1 MRQDWTDKLREKM
14 DTYSVEPSDKVWA
27 GISSKAG
34 LTGQGSATGKS
45 AIPMWIWRSTA
56 AVAAIMTGA
65 LIFVKVNDNEADSYT
80 AYNEAETPEIVNDS
94 PEIHSESSTIQI
106 VTDTI
111 SEGGEQFNATPTPA
125 KAKENHSGIGHKA
138 AHGTDVVQKIEEAE
152 PADIDKTDNS
162 DTEEVAAAG
171 IDIDTNTG
179 IDNSDSGID
188 NSDEAMSWEEYLRS
202 EPQEKRRADRR
213 GLSIGLGAAGAGSS
227 SSMDKFEPRAV
238 MGSNPLEGEAGT
250 VGWADDRILTSAG
263 TIVFNQPEVNDSYT
277 HKMPVKLGLTA
288 RYAFTNLLGIESGLT
303 YSLLQSDIKRGSEST
318 TGAWSSS
325 DQTLHYLGVPLN
337 LTFNFLNSK
346 YVDVYA
352 SAGGMME
359 FGVKGSIKTTDHIN
373 GSTTASHQN
382 SITPKGLL
390 WSVNATAGVQVNV
403 LPSLGIYVEPGMSHH
418 FKNDRQ
424 PRSSYTDKPTNFALG
439 FGLRYTF
446 RK

>member
-1 MRQDWTDKLREKM
+1 MRQDWTDKLRDKM

-34 LTGQGSATGKS
+34 LAGQGSATGKS
-45 AIPMWIWRSTA
+45 AVPMWIWRSAA
-56 AVAAIMTGA
+56 AVAAVMTGA
-65 LIFVKVNDNEADSYT
+65 LIFVKVNDNEADNYT
-80 AYNEAETPEIVNDS
+80 AYNEAEAPEIVNDS
-94 PEIHSESSTIQI
+94 PEILPESSTVQ
-106 VTDTI
+106 TLTL
-111 SEGGEQFNATPTPA
+111 SENPIEKTPKF
-125 KAKENHSGIGHKA
+125 KAGPTEKAEHHKTAYESAPVMARVQQKEETESI
-138 AHGTDVVQKIEEAE
+138 
-152 PADIDKTDNS
+152 DIDKNYNS
-162 DTEEVAAAG
+162 G
-171 IDIDTNTG
+171 IDEVSDESIDKESVT
-179 IDNSDSGID
+179 GID

-227 SSMDKFEPRAV
+227 SSMDKFKPRAV

-337 LTFNFLNSK
+337 LTFNFLNSR

-382 SITPKGLL
+382 AITPKGLL

-403 LPSLGIYVEPGMSHH
+403 LPSLGLYVEPGMSHH

>member
-1 MRQDWTDKLREKM
+1 MARVQQTE
-14 DTYSVEPSDKVWA
+14 
-27 GISSKAG
+27 
-34 LTGQGSATGKS
+34 
-45 AIPMWIWRSTA
+45 
-56 AVAAIMTGA
+56 
-65 LIFVKVNDNEADSYT
+65 
-80 AYNEAETPEIVNDS
+80 ET
-94 PEIHSESSTIQI
+94 ESI
-106 VTDTI
+106 
-111 SEGGEQFNATPTPA
+111 
-125 KAKENHSGIGHKA
+125 
-138 AHGTDVVQKIEEAE
+138 
-152 PADIDKTDNS
+152 DIDKNYNS
-162 DTEEVAAAG
+162 G
-171 IDIDTNTG
+171 IDEVSDEG
-179 IDNSDSGID
+179 IDKEPVTSID

-303 YSLLQSDIKRGSEST
+303 YSLLQSDIQRGSEST

-359 FGVKGSIKTTDHIN
+359 FGVKGSIKTTDHLHN
-373 GSTTASHQN
+373 SMTSTHQN
-382 SITPKGLL
+382 AITPKGLL

-439 FGLRYTF
+439 FGIRYTF
-446 RK
+446 RN

>member
-34 LTGQGSATGKS
+34 LAGQGSSSGKS
-45 AIPMWIWRSTA
+45 AVPMWIWRSAAAAA
-56 AVAAIMTGA
+56 AVMTGA
-65 LIFVKVNDNEADSYT
+65 LIFVKVNDNEADKYT
-80 AYNEAETPEIVNDS
+80 AYNEAEAPEIVNDS
-94 PEIHSESSTIQI
+94 PEVLPESPSVQTLILSENPIEKTSKVKVGPT
-106 VTDTI
+106 
-111 SEGGEQFNATPTPA
+111 EEAEQ
-125 KAKENHSGIGHKA
+125 HKA
-138 AHGTDVVQKIEEAE
+138 AYESAPVTARVQKTEESE
-152 PADIDKTDNS
+152 IFDIDKNDNS
-162 DTEEVAAAG
+162 G
-171 IDIDTNTG
+171 IDEISDEGIDKEPVTG

-188 NSDEAMSWEEYLRS
+188 NSDGAMDWEEYLRS

-263 TIVFNQPEVNDSYT
+263 TIVYNQPEVDDSYS
-277 HKMPVKLGLTA
+277 HKTPVKLGLTA
-288 RYAFTNLLGIESGLT
+288 RYAFTNLLGIETGLT

-318 TGAWSSS
+318 TGAWSNSE
-325 DQTLHYLGVPLN
+325 QTLHYLGVPLN
-337 LTFNFLNSK
+337 LTFDFLNTR
-346 YVDVYA
+346 YVNIYA
-352 SAGGMME
+352 AAGGMME
-359 FGVKGSIKTTDHIN
+359 FGVKGSIKTTDHLN
-373 GSTTASHQN
+373 NSMTSTHQN
-382 SITPKGLL
+382 AITPKGLL

-446 RK
+446 R

>member
-34 LTGQGSATGKS
+34 LAGQGSASGKS
-45 AIPMWIWRSTA
+45 AVPMWIWRSAAAAA
-56 AVAAIMTGA
+56 AVMTGA
-65 LIFVKVNDNEADSYT
+65 LIFVKVNDNEADKYT
-80 AYNEAETPEIVNDS
+80 AYNEAEAPEIVNDS
-94 PEIHSESSTIQI
+94 PEVLPESPSVQTLILSENPIEKT
-106 VTDTI
+106 
-111 SEGGEQFNATPTPA
+111 SEVKAGPTGEAEIIDIDKSDN
-125 KAKENHSGIGHKA
+125 SGIGEISDE
-138 AHGTDVVQKIEEAE
+138 G
-152 PADIDKTDNS
+152 IDK
-162 DTEEVAAAG
+162 EPV
-171 IDIDTNTG
+171 TG
-179 IDNSDSGID
+179 IDNSDG
-188 NSDEAMSWEEYLRS
+188 AMDWEEYLRS
-202 EPQEKRRADRR
+202 EPQEKRRAGRR

-263 TIVFNQPEVNDSYT
+263 TIVYNQPEVDDSYS

-288 RYAFTNLLGIESGLT
+288 RYAFTNLLGIETGLT

-318 TGAWSSS
+318 TGAWSNSE
-325 DQTLHYLGVPLN
+325 QTLHYLGVPLN
-337 LTFNFLNSK
+337 LTFDFLNTR
-346 YVDVYA
+346 YVNIYA
-352 SAGGMME
+352 AAGGMME
-359 FGVKGSIKTTDHIN
+359 FGVKGSIKTTDHLN
-373 GSTTASHQN
+373 NSMTSTHQN
-382 SITPKGLL
+382 AITPKGLL

-439 FGLRYTF
+439 LGLRYTF

>member
-34 LTGQGSATGKS
+34 LAGQGSATGKS
-45 AIPMWIWRSTA
+45 AIPMWIWRSAA
-56 AVAAIMTGA
+56 AVAAVMTGA
-65 LIFVKVNDNEADSYT
+65 LIFVKVNDNEADNYT
-80 AYNEAETPEIVNDS
+80 AYNEAEAPEIVNDS
-94 PEIHSESSTIQI
+94 PEILPESSTVQ
-106 VTDTI
+106 TLTL
-111 SEGGEQFNATPTPA
+111 SENPIEKTPKF
-125 KAKENHSGIGHKA
+125 KAGTTEKAEHHKA
-138 AHGTDVVQKIEEAE
+138 AYESEPLMARVQQTEETVSI
-152 PADIDKTDNS
+152 DIDKNYNS
-162 DTEEVAAAG
+162 DIDEVSDEG
-171 IDIDTNTG
+171 IDKEPVT
-179 IDNSDSGID
+179 GID
-188 NSDEAMSWEEYLRS
+188 NSDEAMSWEEYLRT

-227 SSMDKFEPRAV
+227 SSMDKFKPRAV

-263 TIVFNQPEVNDSYT
+263 TIVFNQPEVNDSYS

-337 LTFNFLNSK
+337 LTFNFLNSR

-359 FGVKGSIKTTDHIN
+359 FGVKGSIKTTDHLHN
-373 GSTTASHQN
+373 SMTATHQN
-382 SITPKGLL
+382 AITPKGLL

>member
-34 LTGQGSATGKS
+34 LAGQGSATGKS
-45 AIPMWIWRSTA
+45 AVPMWIWRSAA
-56 AVAAIMTGA
+56 AVAAVMTGA
-65 LIFVKVNDNEADSYT
+65 LIFVKVNDNEADKYT
-80 AYNEAETPEIVNDS
+80 AYNEAGTPEIVNAS
-94 PEIHSESSTIQI
+94 PKTLPESSTVQ
-106 VTDTI
+106 TLTL
-111 SEGGEQFNATPTPA
+111 SENPIEETPKF
-125 KAKENHSGIGHKA
+125 KAGTTEKAEHHKA
-138 AHGTDVVQKIEEAE
+138 AYESAPVMARVQQTEETE
-152 PADIDKTDNS
+152 SIDIDKNYNS
-162 DTEEVAAAG
+162 G
-171 IDIDTNTG
+171 IDEVSDEGIDKEPVTG
-179 IDNSDSGID
+179 IDNSD
-188 NSDEAMSWEEYLRS
+188 ETMSWEEYLRS

-263 TIVFNQPEVNDSYT
+263 TIVFNQPEVNDSYS

-337 LTFNFLNSK
+337 LTFNFLNSR
-346 YVDVYA
+346 YVDIYA

-359 FGVKGSIKTTDHIN
+359 FGVKGSIKTTDHLHN
-373 GSTTASHQN
+373 SMTSTHQN
-382 SITPKGLL
+382 AITPKGLL

-424 PRSSYTDKPTNFALG
+424 PRSSYTDRPTNFALG

>member
-34 LTGQGSATGKS
+34 LAGQGSATGKS
-45 AIPMWIWRSTA
+45 AIPMWIWRSAA
-56 AVAAIMTGA
+56 AVAAVMTGA
-65 LIFVKVNDNEADSYT
+65 LIFVKVNDNEADNYT
-80 AYNEAETPEIVNDS
+80 AYNEAEAPEIVNDS
-94 PEIHSESSTIQI
+94 PEILPESSTVQ
-106 VTDTI
+106 TLTL
-111 SEGGEQFNATPTPA
+111 SENPIEKTPEF
-125 KAKENHSGIGHKA
+125 KAGTTEKAEHHKA
-138 AHGTDVVQKIEEAE
+138 AYESAPVMARVQQKEETE
-152 PADIDKTDNS
+152 SIDIDKNYNS
-162 DTEEVAAAG
+162 DIDEVSDEG
-171 IDIDTNTG
+171 IDKEPVT
-179 IDNSDSGID
+179 GID
-188 NSDEAMSWEEYLRS
+188 NSDEAMSWEEYLRT

-227 SSMDKFEPRAV
+227 SSMDKFKPRAV

-263 TIVFNQPEVNDSYT
+263 TIVFNQPEVNDSYS
-277 HKMPVKLGLTA
+277 HKIPVKLGLTA

-303 YSLLQSDIKRGSEST
+303 YSLLQSGIKRGSEST

-337 LTFNFLNSK
+337 LTFNFLNSR

-359 FGVKGSIKTTDHIN
+359 FGVKGSIKTTDHLHN
-373 GSTTASHQN
+373 SMTATHQN
-382 SITPKGLL
+382 AITPKGLL

>member
-1 MRQDWTDKLREKM
+1 MRQDWTDKLRDKM

-34 LTGQGSATGKS
+34 LAGQGSATGKS
-45 AIPMWIWRSTA
+45 AIPIWIWRSAA
-56 AVAAIMTGA
+56 AVAAVMTGA
-65 LIFVKVNDNEADSYT
+65 LIFVKVNDNEADNYT
-80 AYNEAETPEIVNDS
+80 AYNETEAPEIVNDS
-94 PEIHSESSTIQI
+94 PEILPESSAVQTL
-106 VTDTI
+106 TL
-111 SEGGEQFNATPTPA
+111 SENPIAKTPKF
-125 KAKENHSGIGHKA
+125 KAGPTEKAELHKVA
-138 AHGTDVVQKIEEAE
+138 YESAPVMARVQQTQETESI
-152 PADIDKTDNS
+152 DIDKNYNS
-162 DTEEVAAAG
+162 G
-171 IDIDTNTG
+171 IDEVSDEG
-179 IDNSDSGID
+179 IDKEPVTSID

-325 DQTLHYLGVPLN
+325 DQTLQYLGIPLN

-359 FGVKGSIKTTDHIN
+359 FGVKGSIKTTDHLHN
-373 GSTTASHQN
+373 SMTSTHQN
-382 SITPKGLL
+382 AITPKGLL

>member
-14 DTYSVEPSDKVWA
+14 DTYSVEPSDEVWA

-34 LTGQGSATGKS
+34 LAGQGSATGKS
-45 AIPMWIWRSTA
+45 AVPMWIWRSAAAAA
-56 AVAAIMTGA
+56 AVMTGA
-65 LIFVKVNDNEADSYT
+65 LIFVKVNDNEADNYT
-80 AYNEAETPEIVNDS
+80 AYNEAEAPEIVNDS
-94 PEIHSESSTIQI
+94 PEILPESPSVQTLILSENPIEKT
-106 VTDTI
+106 
-111 SEGGEQFNATPTPA
+111 SEV
-125 KAKENHSGIGHKA
+125 KAGQTEKAERHKAAYKTAPMMTRVQETEEAEVIDIDKSDNSGIGEISDE
-138 AHGTDVVQKIEEAE
+138 G
-152 PADIDKTDNS
+152 IDK
-162 DTEEVAAAG
+162 EPV
-171 IDIDTNTG
+171 TG

-188 NSDEAMSWEEYLRS
+188 NSDGAMDWEEYLRS

-227 SSMDKFEPRAV
+227 SSTDKFEPRAV

-250 VGWADDRILTSAG
+250 VGWADDRILSSAG
-263 TIVFNQPEVNDSYT
+263 TIVYNQPEVDDSYS

-288 RYAFTNLLGIESGLT
+288 RYAFTKLLGIETGLT

-318 TGAWSSS
+318 TGAWSNSE
-325 DQTLHYLGVPLN
+325 QTLHYLGVPLN
-337 LTFNFLNSK
+337 LTFDFLNTR
-346 YVDVYA
+346 YVNIYA
-352 SAGGMME
+352 AAGGMME
-359 FGVKGSIKTTDHIN
+359 FGVKGSIKTTDHLN
-373 GSTTASHQN
+373 NSMTSTHQN
-382 SITPKGLL
+382 AITPKGLL

>member
-34 LTGQGSATGKS
+34 LAGQGSATGKS
-45 AIPMWIWRSTA
+45 AIPMWIWRSAA
-56 AVAAIMTGA
+56 AVAAVMTGA
-65 LIFVKVNDNEADSYT
+65 LIFVKVNDNEADNYT
-80 AYNEAETPEIVNDS
+80 AYNEAEAPEIVNDS
-94 PEIHSESSTIQI
+94 PEILPESST
-106 VTDTI
+106 VLTLTL
-111 SEGGEQFNATPTPA
+111 SENPIEKTPKF
-125 KAKENHSGIGHKA
+125 KAGTTEKAEHHKA
-138 AHGTDVVQKIEEAE
+138 AYESEPLMARVQQTEETE
-152 PADIDKTDNS
+152 SIDIDKNYNS
-162 DTEEVAAAG
+162 DIDEVSDEG
-171 IDIDTNTG
+171 IDKEPVT
-179 IDNSDSGID
+179 GID

-337 LTFNFLNSK
+337 LTFNFLNSR

-359 FGVKGSIKTTDHIN
+359 FGVKGSIKTTDHLN
-373 GSTTASHQN
+373 NSMTSTHQN
-382 SITPKGLL
+382 AITPKGLL

>member
-34 LTGQGSATGKS
+34 LAGQGSATGKS
-45 AIPMWIWRSTA
+45 AIPIWIWRSAA
-56 AVAAIMTGA
+56 AVAAVMTGA
-65 LIFVKVNDNEADSYT
+65 LIFVKVNHNEADNYT
-80 AYNEAETPEIVNDS
+80 AYNEAEAPKIVNDS
-94 PEIHSESSTIQI
+94 PEILPESSAVQTL
-106 VTDTI
+106 TL
-111 SEGGEQFNATPTPA
+111 SENSIEKTPKFKAGPTEKAEHHNAAYESAPVMA
-125 KAKENHSGIGHKA
+125 R
-138 AHGTDVVQKIEEAE
+138 VQQTEETE
-152 PADIDKTDNS
+152 SIDIDKTDNS
-162 DTEEVAAAG
+162 GTEEVAAAG
-171 IDIDTNTG
+171 IDIDTNT
-179 IDNSDSGID
+179 GID

-202 EPQEKRRADRR
+202 EPQEKRRSDRR

-250 VGWADDRILTSAG
+250 VDWADDRILTSAG

-337 LTFNFLNSK
+337 LTFNFLNSR

-373 GSTTASHQN
+373 NSMTSTHQN
-382 SITPKGLL
+382 AITPKGLL

-424 PRSSYTDKPTNFALG
+424 PRSSYTDRPSNFALG

>member
-1 MRQDWTDKLREKM
+1 MRQDWTDKLRDKM

-34 LTGQGSATGKS
+34 LAGQGSATGKS
-45 AIPMWIWRSTA
+45 AIPMWIWRSAA
-56 AVAAIMTGA
+56 AVAAVMTGA
-65 LIFVKVNDNEADSYT
+65 LIFVKVNDNEADNYT
-80 AYNEAETPEIVNDS
+80 AYNEAEAPEIVNDS
-94 PEIHSESSTIQI
+94 PEILPESSAVQTLAL
-106 VTDTI
+106 
-111 SEGGEQFNATPTPA
+111 SENPIEKTPKF
-125 KAKENHSGIGHKA
+125 KAGPTEKAEHHKA
-138 AHGTDVVQKIEEAE
+138 AYESAPVMARVRQTEETE
-152 PADIDKTDNS
+152 SIDIDKNYNS
-162 DTEEVAAAG
+162 G
-171 IDIDTNTG
+171 IDEVSDEGIDKEPVTG
-179 IDNSDSGID
+179 IDNSD
-188 NSDEAMSWEEYLRS
+188 ETMSWEEYLRS

-382 SITPKGLL
+382 AITPEGLL

-403 LPSLGIYVEPGMSHH
+403 LPSLGLYVEPGMSHH

>member
-1 MRQDWTDKLREKM
+1 MRQDWTDKLRDKM

-34 LTGQGSATGKS
+34 LAGQGSATGKS
-45 AIPMWIWRSTA
+45 AIPMWIWRSAA
-56 AVAAIMTGA
+56 AVAAVMTGA
-65 LIFVKVNDNEADSYT
+65 LIFVKVNDNEADNYT
-80 AYNEAETPEIVNDS
+80 AYNEVEAPEIVNDS
-94 PEIHSESSTIQI
+94 PEILPESSAIQ
-106 VTDTI
+106 TLTL
-111 SEGGEQFNATPTPA
+111 SENLIGKTPKF
-125 KAKENHSGIGHKA
+125 KAGPTEKAEHHKA
-138 AHGTDVVQKIEEAE
+138 AYESAPVMARVQQREE
-152 PADIDKTDNS
+152 
-162 DTEEVAAAG
+162 TES
-171 IDIDTNTG
+171 IDIDTNT
-179 IDNSDSGID
+179 GID

-337 LTFNFLNSK
+337 LTFNFLNSR

-359 FGVKGSIKTTDHIN
+359 FGVKGSIKTTDHLHN
-373 GSTTASHQN
+373 SMTSTHQN
-382 SITPKGLL
+382 AITPKGLL

>member
-1 MRQDWTDKLREKM
+1 MRQDWTDKLRDKM
-14 DTYSVEPSDKVWA
+14 DTYSVEPSDRVWA

-34 LTGQGSATGKS
+34 LSGQGSATGKS
-45 AIPMWIWRSTA
+45 AIPMWIWRSAA
-56 AVAAIMTGA
+56 AVAAVMTGA
-65 LIFVKVNDNEADSYT
+65 LIFVKVNDNEADNYT
-80 AYNEAETPEIVNDS
+80 AYNEAEAPEIVNDS
-94 PEIHSESSTIQI
+94 PEILPESSTVQ
-106 VTDTI
+106 TLAL
-111 SEGGEQFNATPTPA
+111 SENPIEKTPKL
-125 KAKENHSGIGHKA
+125 KAVPTEKAEHHKA
-138 AHGTDVVQKIEEAE
+138 SYESAPVMARVQQTEETE
-152 PADIDKTDNS
+152 SIDIDKNYNS
-162 DTEEVAAAG
+162 G
-171 IDIDTNTG
+171 IDEVSDEG
-179 IDNSDSGID
+179 IDKEPVTSID
-188 NSDEAMSWEEYLRS
+188 NSDEAMSWEEYLRL

-303 YSLLQSDIKRGSEST
+303 YSLLQSDIQRGSEST

-325 DQTLHYLGVPLN
+325 EQTLHYLGVPLN

-359 FGVKGSIKTTDHIN
+359 FGVKGSIKTTDHIHN
-373 GSTTASHQN
+373 SMTSTHQN
-382 SITPKGLL
+382 AITPKGLL

>member
-1 MRQDWTDKLREKM
+1 MRQDWTDKLRDKM

-34 LTGQGSATGKS
+34 LAGQGSATGKS
-45 AIPMWIWRSTA
+45 AIPMWIWRSAA
-56 AVAAIMTGA
+56 AVAAVMTGA
-65 LIFVKVNDNEADSYT
+65 LIFVKVNDNEADNYT
-80 AYNEAETPEIVNDS
+80 AYNEAEAPEIVNDS
-94 PEIHSESSTIQI
+94 PEILPESSTVQ
-106 VTDTI
+106 TLTL
-111 SEGGEQFNATPTPA
+111 S
-125 KAKENHSGIGHKA
+125 ENHIEKTPKFKAGTTEKAEHHKA
-138 AHGTDVVQKIEEAE
+138 AYESEPLMARVQQTEETE
-152 PADIDKTDNS
+152 SIDIDKNYNS
-162 DTEEVAAAG
+162 DIDEVSDEG
-171 IDIDTNTG
+171 IDKEPVT
-179 IDNSDSGID
+179 GID

-303 YSLLQSDIKRGSEST
+303 YSLLQSDIQRGSEST

-359 FGVKGSIKTTDHIN
+359 FGVKGSIKTTDHIHN
-373 GSTTASHQN
+373 SMTSTHQN
-382 SITPKGLL
+382 AITPKGLL

-424 PRSSYTDKPTNFALG
+424 PRSSYTDRPTNFALG

>member
-1 MRQDWTDKLREKM
+1 MRQDWTDKLRDKM
-14 DTYSVEPSDKVWA
+14 DTYSVEPSDKVWD

-34 LTGQGSATGKS
+34 LAGQGSATGKS
-45 AIPMWIWRSTA
+45 AIPMWIWRSAA
-56 AVAAIMTGA
+56 AVAAVMTGA
-65 LIFVKVNDNEADSYT
+65 LIFVKVNDNEADNYT
-80 AYNEAETPEIVNDS
+80 AYNEAEAPEIVNDS
-94 PEIHSESSTIQI
+94 PEILPESSAVQTL
-106 VTDTI
+106 TL
-111 SEGGEQFNATPTPA
+111 S
-125 KAKENHSGIGHKA
+125 ENHIEKTPKFKAVPTEKAEHHKA
-138 AHGTDVVQKIEEAE
+138 AYESAPVMARVQQTEETE
-152 PADIDKTDNS
+152 SIDIDKNY
-162 DTEEVAAAG
+162 
-171 IDIDTNTG
+171 N
-179 IDNSDSGID
+179 SGID
-188 NSDEAMSWEEYLRS
+188 EVSDEGIDKEPVTGINNSDEAMSWEEYLRS

-303 YSLLQSDIKRGSEST
+303 YSLLQSDIQRGSEST

-359 FGVKGSIKTTDHIN
+359 FGVKGSIKTTDHLHN
-373 GSTTASHQN
+373 SMTSTHQN
-382 SITPKGLL
+382 AITPKGLL

-424 PRSSYTDKPTNFALG
+424 PRSSYTDRPTNFALG

>member
-1 MRQDWTDKLREKM
+1 MRQDWTDKLRDKM

-34 LTGQGSATGKS
+34 LAGQGSATGKS
-45 AIPMWIWRSTA
+45 AIPMWIWRSAA
-56 AVAAIMTGA
+56 AVAAVMTGA
-65 LIFVKVNDNEADSYT
+65 LIFVKVNDNEADNYT
-80 AYNEAETPEIVNDS
+80 AYNEAEAPEIVNDS
-94 PEIHSESSTIQI
+94 PEILPESSTVQ
-106 VTDTI
+106 TLTL
-111 SEGGEQFNATPTPA
+111 S
-125 KAKENHSGIGHKA
+125 ENHIEKTPKFKAGPTEKAELHKA
-138 AHGTDVVQKIEEAE
+138 AYESEPVMARVQQ
-152 PADIDKTDNS
+152 
-162 DTEEVAAAG
+162 TEETES
-171 IDIDTNTG
+171 IDIDTDTG
-179 IDNSDSGID
+179 IDNSD
-188 NSDEAMSWEEYLRS
+188 ETMSWEEYLRS

-303 YSLLQSDIKRGSEST
+303 YSLLQSDIQRGSEST

-325 DQTLHYLGVPLN
+325 DQTLHYLGIPLN

-359 FGVKGSIKTTDHIN
+359 FGVKGSIKTTDHLHN
-373 GSTTASHQN
+373 SMTSTHQN
-382 SITPKGLL
+382 AITPKGLL

-439 FGLRYTF
+439 FGIRYTF

>member
-1 MRQDWTDKLREKM
+1 MRQDWTDKLRDKM

-34 LTGQGSATGKS
+34 LAGQGSATGKS
-45 AIPMWIWRSTA
+45 AVPMWIWRSAA
-56 AVAAIMTGA
+56 AVAAVMTGA
-65 LIFVKVNDNEADSYT
+65 LIFVKVNDNEADNYT
-80 AYNEAETPEIVNDS
+80 AYNEAEAPEIVNDS
-94 PEIHSESSTIQI
+94 PEILPESSTVQ
-106 VTDTI
+106 TLTL
-111 SEGGEQFNATPTPA
+111 SENPIEKTPKF
-125 KAKENHSGIGHKA
+125 KAGPTEKAEHHKA
-138 AHGTDVVQKIEEAE
+138 AYESEPMMARLQQTEETE
-152 PADIDKTDNS
+152 SIDIDKNYNS
-162 DTEEVAAAG
+162 G
-171 IDIDTNTG
+171 IDEVSDEG
-179 IDNSDSGID
+179 IDKEPVTGID

-337 LTFNFLNSK
+337 LTFNFLNSR

-382 SITPKGLL
+382 AITPKGLL

-403 LPSLGIYVEPGMSHH
+403 LPSLGLYVEPGMSHH

>member
-1 MRQDWTDKLREKM
+1 MRQDWTDKLRDKM

-27 GISSKAG
+27 GISTKAG
-34 LTGQGSATGKS
+34 LAGQGSATGKS
-45 AIPMWIWRSTA
+45 AIPMWIWRSAA
-56 AVAAIMTGA
+56 AVAAVMTGA
-65 LIFVKVNDNEADSYT
+65 LIFVKVNDNEADNYT
-80 AYNEAETPEIVNDS
+80 AYNEAEAPEIVNDS
-94 PEIHSESSTIQI
+94 PEILPESSTVQ
-106 VTDTI
+106 TLTL
-111 SEGGEQFNATPTPA
+111 SENPIEKTPKF
-125 KAKENHSGIGHKA
+125 KAGTTEKAEHHKA
-138 AHGTDVVQKIEEAE
+138 AYESEPLMARVQQTEETE
-152 PADIDKTDNS
+152 SIDIDKNYNS
-162 DTEEVAAAG
+162 DIDEVSDEG
-171 IDIDTNTG
+171 IDKEPVT
-179 IDNSDSGID
+179 GID
-188 NSDEAMSWEEYLRS
+188 NSDEAMSWEEYLRT

-337 LTFNFLNSK
+337 LTFNFLNSR
-346 YVDVYA
+346 YVDIYA

-359 FGVKGSIKTTDHIN
+359 FGVKGSIKTTDHLN
-373 GSTTASHQN
+373 NSMTSTHQN
-382 SITPKGLL
+382 AITPKGLL

>member
-1 MRQDWTDKLREKM
+1 MRQDWTDMLREKM

-34 LTGQGSATGKS
+34 LAGQGSATGKS
-45 AIPMWIWRSTA
+45 AIPMWIWRSAA
-56 AVAAIMTGA
+56 AVAAVMTGA
-65 LIFVKVNDNEADSYT
+65 LIFVKVNDNEADNYT
-80 AYNEAETPEIVNDS
+80 AYNETEAPEIVNDS
-94 PEIHSESSTIQI
+94 PEILPESSAVQTL
-106 VTDTI
+106 TL
-111 SEGGEQFNATPTPA
+111 SENPIEKTPKFNAGPTE
-125 KAKENHSGIGHKA
+125 KAEHHKA
-138 AHGTDVVQKIEEAE
+138 AYESAPVMARVQQ
-152 PADIDKTDNS
+152 
-162 DTEEVAAAG
+162 TEETES
-171 IDIDTNTG
+171 IDIDTNT
-179 IDNSDSGID
+179 GID
-188 NSDEAMSWEEYLRS
+188 NSDEAMSWEEYLRT
-202 EPQEKRRADRR
+202 EPQEKRRAGRG
-213 GLSIGLGAAGAGSS
+213 GLSIGFGAAGAGSS

-303 YSLLQSDIKRGSEST
+303 YSLLQSDIQRGSEST

-337 LTFNFLNSK
+337 LTFNFLNSR

-359 FGVKGSIKTTDHIN
+359 FGVKGSIKTTDHLHN
-373 GSTTASHQN
+373 SMTSTHQN
-382 SITPKGLL
+382 AITPKGLL

>member
-1 MRQDWTDKLREKM
+1 MRQDWTDKLRDKM

-34 LTGQGSATGKS
+34 LAGQGSATGKS
-45 AIPMWIWRSTA
+45 AIPMWIWRSAA
-56 AVAAIMTGA
+56 AVAAVMTGA
-65 LIFVKVNDNEADSYT
+65 LIFVKVNDNEADNYT
-80 AYNEAETPEIVNDS
+80 AYNEAEAPEIVNDS
-94 PEIHSESSTIQI
+94 PEILPESSAVQI

-111 SEGGEQFNATPTPA
+111 SEEGSQVNAAPTPA
-125 KAKENHSGIGHKA
+125 KAKENHSGIGHKTA
-138 AHGTDVVQKIEEAE
+138 PETDVVQKIEEAE

-162 DTEEVAAAG
+162 GTEEVAAAG

-179 IDNSDSGID
+179 IDNSD
-188 NSDEAMSWEEYLRS
+188 ETMSWEEYLRT

-213 GLSIGLGAAGAGSS
+213 CLSIGLGAAGAGSS
-227 SSMDKFEPRAV
+227 SSMDKFEPRSV

-325 DQTLHYLGVPLN
+325 DQTLHYLGIPLN
-337 LTFNFLNSK
+337 LTFKFLNSK

-359 FGVKGSIKTTDHIN
+359 FGVKGSIKTTDHLHN
-373 GSTTASHQN
+373 SMTSTHQN
-382 SITPKGLL
+382 EITPKGLL

-446 RK
+446 RN

>member
-1 MRQDWTDKLREKM
+1 MRQDWTDKLRDKM

-34 LTGQGSATGKS
+34 LAGQGSATGKS
-45 AIPMWIWRSTA
+45 AVPMWIWRSAA
-56 AVAAIMTGA
+56 AVAAVMTGA
-65 LIFVKVNDNEADSYT
+65 LIFVKVNDNEADNYT
-80 AYNEAETPEIVNDS
+80 AYNEAEAPEIVNDS
-94 PEIHSESSTIQI
+94 LEILPESSTVQ
-106 VTDTI
+106 TLTL
-111 SEGGEQFNATPTPA
+111 SENPIEKTPKF
-125 KAKENHSGIGHKA
+125 KAGPTEKAEHHKA
-138 AHGTDVVQKIEEAE
+138 AYESAPVMARVQQTEETE
-152 PADIDKTDNS
+152 SIDIDKNYNS
-162 DTEEVAAAG
+162 G
-171 IDIDTNTG
+171 IDEVSDESIDKESVTG
-179 IDNSDSGID
+179 IDNSD
-188 NSDEAMSWEEYLRS
+188 ETMSWEEYLRS

-337 LTFNFLNSK
+337 LTFNFLNSR

-382 SITPKGLL
+382 AITPKGLL

-403 LPSLGIYVEPGMSHH
+403 LPSLGLYVEPGMSHH

>member
-34 LTGQGSATGKS
+34 LAGQGSATGKS
-45 AIPMWIWRSTA
+45 AIPMWIWRSAA
-56 AVAAIMTGA
+56 AVAAVMTGA
-65 LIFVKVNDNEADSYT
+65 LIFVKVNDNEADNHT
-80 AYNEAETPEIVNDS
+80 AYNEAEAPEIVNDS
-94 PEIHSESSTIQI
+94 PEILPESSTVQ
-106 VTDTI
+106 TLTL
-111 SEGGEQFNATPTPA
+111 SENLIEKTPKF
-125 KAKENHSGIGHKA
+125 KAGPTEKAELYKA
-138 AHGTDVVQKIEEAE
+138 AYESAPVMARVQQTEETE
-152 PADIDKTDNS
+152 SIDIDKTDNS
-162 DTEEVAAAG
+162 GTEEVAAAG
-171 IDIDTNTG
+171 IDIDTNT
-179 IDNSDSGID
+179 SID

-337 LTFNFLNSK
+337 LTFNFLNSR

-359 FGVKGSIKTTDHIN
+359 FGVKGSIKTTDHLHN
-373 GSTTASHQN
+373 SMTSTHQN
-382 SITPKGLL
+382 AITPKGLL

>member
-34 LTGQGSATGKS
+34 LAGQGSATGKS
-45 AIPMWIWRSTA
+45 AIPMWIWRSAA
-56 AVAAIMTGA
+56 AVAAVMTGA
-65 LIFVKVNDNEADSYT
+65 LIFVKVNDNEADNYT
-80 AYNEAETPEIVNDS
+80 AYNETEAPEIVNDS
-94 PEIHSESSTIQI
+94 SEILPESSTVQ
-106 VTDTI
+106 TLTL
-111 SEGGEQFNATPTPA
+111 SENPIEKTPKF
-125 KAKENHSGIGHKA
+125 KAVPTEKAELHKVA
-138 AHGTDVVQKIEEAE
+138 YESAPVMARVQQTEETE
-152 PADIDKTDNS
+152 SIDIDKNYNS
-162 DTEEVAAAG
+162 G
-171 IDIDTNTG
+171 IDEVSDEG
-179 IDNSDSGID
+179 IDKEPVTSID

-202 EPQEKRRADRR
+202 EPQEKKRAGRG
-213 GLSIGLGAAGAGSS
+213 GLSIGFGAAGAGTSS
-227 SSMDKFEPRAV
+227 STDKFEPRAV

-337 LTFNFLNSK
+337 LTFNFLNSR

-359 FGVKGSIKTTDHIN
+359 FGVKGSIKTTDHLHN
-373 GSTTASHQN
+373 SMTSTHQN
-382 SITPKGLL
+382 AITPKGLL

>member
-1 MRQDWTDKLREKM
+1 MRQDWTDKLRDKM

-34 LTGQGSATGKS
+34 LAGQGSATGKS
-45 AIPMWIWRSTA
+45 AVPMWIWRSAA
-56 AVAAIMTGA
+56 AVAAVMTGA
-65 LIFVKVNDNEADSYT
+65 LIFVKVNDNEADNYT
-80 AYNEAETPEIVNDS
+80 AYNEAEAPEIVNDS
-94 PEIHSESSTIQI
+94 PEILPESSTVQ
-106 VTDTI
+106 TLTL
-111 SEGGEQFNATPTPA
+111 SENPIEKTPKF
-125 KAKENHSGIGHKA
+125 KAWPTEKAEHHKA
-138 AHGTDVVQKIEEAE
+138 EYESAPVMARVQQTEETE
-152 PADIDKTDNS
+152 SIDIDKTDNS
-162 DTEEVAAAG
+162 GTEEVAAAG

-179 IDNSDSGID
+179 IDNSD
-188 NSDEAMSWEEYLRS
+188 EAMSWEEYLQT
-202 EPQEKRRADRR
+202 EPQEKKRAGRG
-213 GLSIGLGAAGAGSS
+213 GLSIGFGAAGAGTSS
-227 SSMDKFEPRAV
+227 STDKFEPRAV

-325 DQTLHYLGVPLN
+325 DQTLHYLGIPLN

-359 FGVKGSIKTTDHIN
+359 FGVKGSIKTTDHLHN
-373 GSTTASHQN
+373 SMTSTHQN
-382 SITPKGLL
+382 AITPKGLL

>member
-1 MRQDWTDKLREKM
+1 MRQDWTDKLRDKM

-34 LTGQGSATGKS
+34 LAGQGSATRKS
-45 AIPMWIWRSTA
+45 AVPMWIWRSAA
-56 AVAAIMTGA
+56 AVAAVMTGA
-65 LIFVKVNDNEADSYT
+65 LIFVKVNDNEADNYT
-80 AYNEAETPEIVNDS
+80 AYNEAEAPEIVNDN
-94 PEIHSESSTIQI
+94 PEILPESSTVQ
-106 VTDTI
+106 TLTL
-111 SEGGEQFNATPTPA
+111 SENPIEKTPKF
-125 KAKENHSGIGHKA
+125 KAVPTEKAEYHKA
-138 AHGTDVVQKIEEAE
+138 AYESESVMARVQQTEESE
-152 PADIDKTDNS
+152 VIDIDKTDNS
-162 DTEEVAAAG
+162 G
-171 IDIDTNTG
+171 IDEVSDEG
-179 IDNSDSGID
+179 IDKEPVTSID

-263 TIVFNQPEVNDSYT
+263 TIVFNQPEVNDSYM

-318 TGAWSSS
+318 TRSWSNSE
-325 DQTLHYLGVPLN
+325 QTLHYLGVPLN

-346 YVDVYA
+346 YVDVYT

-359 FGVKGSIKTTDHIN
+359 FGVKGSIKTTDHLHDSMT
-373 GSTTASHQN
+373 STHQN
-382 SITPKGLL
+382 AITPKGLL

-424 PRSSYTDKPTNFALG
+424 PRSSYTDRPTNFALG

>member
-34 LTGQGSATGKS
+34 LAGQGSASGKS
-45 AIPMWIWRSTA
+45 AVPMWIWRSAAAAA
-56 AVAAIMTGA
+56 AVMTGA
-65 LIFVKVNDNEADSYT
+65 LIFVKVNDNEADNYT
-80 AYNEAETPEIVNDS
+80 AYNEAEAPEIVNDS
-94 PEIHSESSTIQI
+94 PEILPESPSVQTLILSEKPIEKTSKVKAGPT
-106 VTDTI
+106 
-111 SEGGEQFNATPTPA
+111 EKAEQ
-125 KAKENHSGIGHKA
+125 HKA
-138 AHGTDVVQKIEEAE
+138 AYESAPMMTRVQETEEAE
-152 PADIDKTDNS
+152 VIDIDKSDNS
-162 DTEEVAAAG
+162 G
-171 IDIDTNTG
+171 IDEISDEGIDKEPVTG
-179 IDNSDSGID
+179 IDNSDSGTD
-188 NSDEAMSWEEYLRS
+188 NSNEAMSWEEYLRS

-250 VGWADDRILTSAG
+250 VGWADDRILTNAG
-263 TIVFNQPEVNDSYT
+263 TIVYNQPEVDDSYS

-288 RYAFTNLLGIESGLT
+288 RYAFTNLFGIETGLT

-318 TGAWSSS
+318 TGAWSNSE
-325 DQTLHYLGVPLN
+325 QTLHYLGVPLN
-337 LTFNFLNSK
+337 LTFDFLNTR
-346 YVDVYA
+346 YVNIYA

-359 FGVKGSIKTTDHIN
+359 FGVKGSIKTTDHLN
-373 GSTTASHQN
+373 NSMTSTHQN
-382 SITPKGLL
+382 AITPKGLL

>member
-34 LTGQGSATGKS
+34 LAGQGSASGKS
-45 AIPMWIWRSTA
+45 AVPMWIWRSAAAAA
-56 AVAAIMTGA
+56 AVMTGA
-65 LIFVKVNDNEADSYT
+65 LIFVKVNDNEADNYT
-80 AYNEAETPEIVNDS
+80 AYNEAEAPEIVNDS
-94 PEIHSESSTIQI
+94 PEILPESSAVQTL
-106 VTDTI
+106 TL
-111 SEGGEQFNATPTPA
+111 SENSIEKTPKF
-125 KAKENHSGIGHKA
+125 KAWPTEKAEHHKA
-138 AHGTDVVQKIEEAE
+138 AYESAPVMARVQQTEETE
-152 PADIDKTDNS
+152 SIDIDKNYNS
-162 DTEEVAAAG
+162 G
-171 IDIDTNTG
+171 IDEVSDEG
-179 IDNSDSGID
+179 IDKEPVTGID
-188 NSDEAMSWEEYLRS
+188 NSDEAMDWEEYLRS

-288 RYAFTNLLGIESGLT
+288 RYAFTNLLGIETGLT

-318 TGAWSSS
+318 TGAWSNSE
-325 DQTLHYLGVPLN
+325 QTLHYLGVPLN
-337 LTFNFLNSK
+337 LTFDFLNTR
-346 YVDVYA
+346 YVNIYA
-352 SAGGMME
+352 AAGGMME
-359 FGVKGSIKTTDHIN
+359 FGVKGSIKTTDHLN
-373 GSTTASHQN
+373 NSTTSTHQN
-382 SITPKGLL
+382 PITPKGLL

-439 FGLRYTF
+439 FGLRHTF

>member
-34 LTGQGSATGKS
+34 LAGQGSATGKS
-45 AIPMWIWRSTA
+45 AIPMWIWRSAA
-56 AVAAIMTGA
+56 AVAAVMTGA
-65 LIFVKVNDNEADSYT
+65 LIFVKVNDNEADNYT
-80 AYNEAETPEIVNDS
+80 AYNEAEAPEIVNDS
-94 PEIHSESSTIQI
+94 PEILPESSAVQTL
-106 VTDTI
+106 TL
-111 SEGGEQFNATPTPA
+111 SENPIEKTPKI
-125 KAKENHSGIGHKA
+125 KAVPTEKAEHHKA
-138 AHGTDVVQKIEEAE
+138 AYESEPVMARVQQTEETE
-152 PADIDKTDNS
+152 SIDIDKNYNS
-162 DTEEVAAAG
+162 SIDEVSDEG
-171 IDIDTNTG
+171 IDKEPVT
-179 IDNSDSGID
+179 SID

-325 DQTLHYLGVPLN
+325 DQTLHYLGIPLN

-359 FGVKGSIKTTDHIN
+359 FGVKGSIKTTDHLHN
-373 GSTTASHQN
+373 SMTSTHQN
-382 SITPKGLL
+382 AITPKGLL

>member
-27 GISSKAG
+27 GISTKAG
-34 LTGQGSATGKS
+34 LAGQGSATGKS
-45 AIPMWIWRSTA
+45 AVPMWIWRSAA
-56 AVAAIMTGA
+56 AVAAVMTGA
-65 LIFVKVNDNEADSYT
+65 LIFVKVNDNEADNYT
-80 AYNEAETPEIVNDS
+80 AYNEAEAPEIVNDS
-94 PEIHSESSTIQI
+94 PEILPESSAVQTLAL
-106 VTDTI
+106 
-111 SEGGEQFNATPTPA
+111 SENPIEKTPKF
-125 KAKENHSGIGHKA
+125 KAGPTEKAEHHKA
-138 AHGTDVVQKIEEAE
+138 AYESAPVMARVRQTEETE
-152 PADIDKTDNS
+152 SIDIDKNYNS
-162 DTEEVAAAG
+162 G
-171 IDIDTNTG
+171 IDEVSDEGIDKEPVTG
-179 IDNSDSGID
+179 IDNSD
-188 NSDEAMSWEEYLRS
+188 ETMSWEEYLRS

-303 YSLLQSDIKRGSEST
+303 YSLLQSEIKRGSEST
-318 TGAWSSS
+318 TGAWSNSE
-325 DQTLHYLGVPLN
+325 QTLHYLGVPLN
-337 LTFNFLNSK
+337 LTFNFLHTR
-346 YVDVYA
+346 YVNIYA

-359 FGVKGSIKTTDHIN
+359 FGVKGSIKTTDHLHN
-373 GSTTASHQN
+373 SMTSTHQN
-382 SITPKGLL
+382 AITPKGLL

-439 FGLRYTF
+439 FGLRYTL

>member
-1 MRQDWTDKLREKM
+1 MRQDWTDKLRDKM

-34 LTGQGSATGKS
+34 LAGQGSATGKS
-45 AIPMWIWRSTA
+45 AIPMWIWRSAA
-56 AVAAIMTGA
+56 AVAAVMTGA
-65 LIFVKVNDNEADSYT
+65 LIFVKVNDNEADNYT
-80 AYNEAETPEIVNDS
+80 AYNETEAPEIVNDS
-94 PEIHSESSTIQI
+94 PEILPESSAVQTL
-106 VTDTI
+106 TL
-111 SEGGEQFNATPTPA
+111 SENPIAKTPKF
-125 KAKENHSGIGHKA
+125 KAGPTEKAELHKVA
-138 AHGTDVVQKIEEAE
+138 YESAPVMARVQQTQETESI
-152 PADIDKTDNS
+152 DIDKNYNS
-162 DTEEVAAAG
+162 G
-171 IDIDTNTG
+171 IDEVSDEG
-179 IDNSDSGID
+179 IDKEPVTSID

-303 YSLLQSDIKRGSEST
+303 YSLLQSDIQRGSEST

-337 LTFNFLNSK
+337 LTFNFLNSR

-359 FGVKGSIKTTDHIN
+359 FGVKGSIKTTDHLHKSMT
-373 GSTTASHQN
+373 STHQN
-382 SITPKGLL
+382 AITPKGLL

>member
-1 MRQDWTDKLREKM
+1 MRQDWTDKLRDKM

-34 LTGQGSATGKS
+34 LAGQGSATGKS
-45 AIPMWIWRSTA
+45 AIPMWIWRSAA
-56 AVAAIMTGA
+56 AVAAVMTGA
-65 LIFVKVNDNEADSYT
+65 LIFVKVNDNEADNYT
-80 AYNEAETPEIVNDS
+80 AYNEAEAPEIVNDS
-94 PEIHSESSTIQI
+94 PEILPESSAVQTL
-106 VTDTI
+106 TL
-111 SEGGEQFNATPTPA
+111 SENPIEKTPKF
-125 KAKENHSGIGHKA
+125 KAWPTEKAEHHKA
-138 AHGTDVVQKIEEAE
+138 AYESEPVMARVRQTEETE
-152 PADIDKTDNS
+152 SIDIDKNYNS
-162 DTEEVAAAG
+162 G
-171 IDIDTNTG
+171 IDEVSDEG
-179 IDNSDSGID
+179 IDKEPVTGID
-188 NSDEAMSWEEYLRS
+188 NSDEAMSWEEYLRT

-263 TIVFNQPEVNDSYT
+263 TIVFNQPEVNDSFT

-303 YSLLQSDIKRGSEST
+303 YSLLQSDIQRGSEST

-337 LTFNFLNSK
+337 LTFNFLNSR
-346 YVDVYA
+346 YINIYA

-359 FGVKGSIKTTDHIN
+359 FGVNGSIKTTDHLHN
-373 GSTTASHQN
+373 SMTSTHQN
-382 SITPKGLL
+382 AITPKGLL

-424 PRSSYTDKPTNFALG
+424 PRSSYTDRPTNFALG

>member
-14 DTYSVEPSDKVWA
+14 DTYSVKPSDEVWA

-34 LTGQGSATGKS
+34 LAGQGSASGKS
-45 AIPMWIWRSTA
+45 AVPMWIWRSAAAAA
-56 AVAAIMTGA
+56 AVMTGA
-65 LIFVKVNDNEADSYT
+65 LIFVNVNDNETDKYT
-80 AYNEAETPEIVNDS
+80 AYNEAEAPEIVNDS
-94 PEIHSESSTIQI
+94 PEVLPESASVQTLILSENPIEK
-106 VTDTI
+106 I
-111 SEGGEQFNATPTPA
+111 SEVKAGPTEKAEQ
-125 KAKENHSGIGHKA
+125 HKA
-138 AHGTDVVQKIEEAE
+138 AYKTAPMMTRVQETEEAE
-152 PADIDKTDNS
+152 VIDIDKSDNS
-162 DTEEVAAAG
+162 G
-171 IDIDTNTG
+171 IDENSDEGIDKEPVTG
-179 IDNSDSGID
+179 IDNSDG
-188 NSDEAMSWEEYLRS
+188 AMDWEEYLRS

-263 TIVFNQPEVNDSYT
+263 TIVYNQPEVDDSYS

-288 RYAFTNLLGIESGLT
+288 RYAVTNLLGIETGLT

-318 TGAWSSS
+318 TGAWSNSE
-325 DQTLHYLGVPLN
+325 QTLHYLGVPLN
-337 LTFNFLNSK
+337 LTFDFLNTR
-346 YVDVYA
+346 YVNIYA
-352 SAGGMME
+352 AAGGMME
-359 FGVKGSIKTTDHIN
+359 FGVKGSIKTTDHLN
-373 GSTTASHQN
+373 NSMTSTHQN
-382 SITPKGLL
+382 AITPKGLL

>member
-34 LTGQGSATGKS
+34 LAGQGSAAGKS
-45 AIPMWIWRSTA
+45 AVPMWIWRSAA
-56 AVAAIMTGA
+56 AVAAVMTGA
-65 LIFVKVNDNEADSYT
+65 LIFVKVNDNEADNYT
-80 AYNEAETPEIVNDS
+80 AYNEAEAPEIVNDS
-94 PEIHSESSTIQI
+94 PEILPEPPSVQTLTLSENPI
-106 VTDTI
+106 
-111 SEGGEQFNATPTPA
+111 EKTPEF
-125 KAKENHSGIGHKA
+125 KAGPTEKAEHHKA
-138 AHGTDVVQKIEEAE
+138 AYESAQVMARVQQ
-152 PADIDKTDNS
+152 
-162 DTEEVAAAG
+162 TEEKES
-171 IDIDTNTG
+171 IDIDTNT
-179 IDNSDSGID
+179 GID

-213 GLSIGLGAAGAGSS
+213 GLSIGLGAAGAGNS

-277 HKMPVKLGLTA
+277 HKIPVKLGLTA

-359 FGVKGSIKTTDHIN
+359 FGVKGSIKTTDHLHN
-373 GSTTASHQN
+373 SMTSTHQN
-382 SITPKGLL
+382 AITPKGLL

-424 PRSSYTDKPTNFALG
+424 PRSSYTDRPTNFALG

>member
-34 LTGQGSATGKS
+34 LAGQGSATGKS
-45 AIPMWIWRSTA
+45 AIPMWIWRSAA
-56 AVAAIMTGA
+56 AVAAVMTGA
-65 LIFVKVNDNEADSYT
+65 LIFVKVNDNEADNYT
-80 AYNEAETPEIVNDS
+80 AYNEAEAPEIVNDS
-94 PEIHSESSTIQI
+94 PEILPESSTVQ
-106 VTDTI
+106 TLTL
-111 SEGGEQFNATPTPA
+111 SENPIEKTPKF
-125 KAKENHSGIGHKA
+125 KAVPTEKAEHHKA
-138 AHGTDVVQKIEEAE
+138 AYESAPVMARVQQTQE
-152 PADIDKTDNS
+152 
-162 DTEEVAAAG
+162 TES
-171 IDIDTNTG
+171 IDIDTNT
-179 IDNSDSGID
+179 GID
-188 NSDEAMSWEEYLRS
+188 NSDEAMSWEEYLRT
-202 EPQEKRRADRR
+202 EPQEKRRAGRG
-213 GLSIGLGAAGAGSS
+213 GLSIGFGAAGAGSS

-303 YSLLQSDIKRGSEST
+303 YSLLQSDIQRGSEST

-337 LTFNFLNSK
+337 LTFNFLNSR

-359 FGVKGSIKTTDHIN
+359 FGVKGSIKTTDHLHN
-373 GSTTASHQN
+373 SMTSTHQN
-382 SITPKGLL
+382 AITPKGLL

>member
-1 MRQDWTDKLREKM
+1 MRQDWTDKLRDKM

-34 LTGQGSATGKS
+34 FAGQGSATGKS
-45 AIPMWIWRSTA
+45 AVPMWIWRSAA
-56 AVAAIMTGA
+56 AVAAAMTGA
-65 LIFVKVNDNEADSYT
+65 LIFVKVNDNEADNYT
-80 AYNEAETPEIVNDS
+80 AYNEAEAPEIVNDS
-94 PEIHSESSTIQI
+94 PEILPESSTVQ
-106 VTDTI
+106 TLTL
-111 SEGGEQFNATPTPA
+111 SENPIEKTPKF
-125 KAKENHSGIGHKA
+125 KAGPTEKAEHHKA
-138 AHGTDVVQKIEEAE
+138 AYESEPVMARVQQ
-152 PADIDKTDNS
+152 
-162 DTEEVAAAG
+162 TEEKES
-171 IDIDTNTG
+171 IDIDTNT
-179 IDNSDSGID
+179 GID

-263 TIVFNQPEVNDSYT
+263 TIVYNQPEVDDSYS

-318 TGAWSSS
+318 TGAWSNSE
-325 DQTLHYLGVPLN
+325 QTLHYLGVPLN

-359 FGVKGSIKTTDHIN
+359 FGVKGSIKTTDHLHN
-373 GSTTASHQN
+373 SMTSTHQN
-382 SITPKGLL
+382 AITPKGLL

-424 PRSSYTDKPTNFALG
+424 PRSSYTDRPTNFALG

>member
-34 LTGQGSATGKS
+34 LAGQGSATGKS
-45 AIPMWIWRSTA
+45 AVPIWIWRSAA
-56 AVAAIMTGA
+56 AVAAVMTGA
-65 LIFVKVNDNEADSYT
+65 LIFVKVNDNEADNYT
-80 AYNEAETPEIVNDS
+80 AYNEAEAPEIVNDS
-94 PEIHSESSTIQI
+94 PEILPESSTVQ
-106 VTDTI
+106 TLTL
-111 SEGGEQFNATPTPA
+111 SENPIEKTPKF
-125 KAKENHSGIGHKA
+125 KAGTTEKAEHHKA
-138 AHGTDVVQKIEEAE
+138 AYESEPLMARVQQTEETE
-152 PADIDKTDNS
+152 SIDIDKNYNS
-162 DTEEVAAAG
+162 DIDEVSDEG
-171 IDIDTNTG
+171 IDKEPVT
-179 IDNSDSGID
+179 GID
-188 NSDEAMSWEEYLRS
+188 NSDEAMSWEEYLRT

-227 SSMDKFEPRAV
+227 SSMDKFKPRAV

-263 TIVFNQPEVNDSYT
+263 TIVFNQPEVNDSYS

-337 LTFNFLNSK
+337 LTFNFLNSR

-359 FGVKGSIKTTDHIN
+359 FGVKGSIKTTDHLHN
-373 GSTTASHQN
+373 SMTATHQN
-382 SITPKGLL
+382 AITPKGLL

>member
-34 LTGQGSATGKS
+34 LAGQGSATGKS
-45 AIPMWIWRSTA
+45 AIPMWIWRSAA
-56 AVAAIMTGA
+56 AVAAVMTGA
-65 LIFVKVNDNEADSYT
+65 LIFVKVNDNEADNYT
-80 AYNEAETPEIVNDS
+80 AYNEAEAPEIVNDS
-94 PEIHSESSTIQI
+94 PEILPESSTVQ
-106 VTDTI
+106 TLTL
-111 SEGGEQFNATPTPA
+111 SENPIEKTPKF
-125 KAKENHSGIGHKA
+125 KAVPTEKAEHHKA
-138 AHGTDVVQKIEEAE
+138 AYESVPVMARVQQTEETE
-152 PADIDKTDNS
+152 SIDIDKNYNS
-162 DTEEVAAAG
+162 G
-171 IDIDTNTG
+171 IDEVSDEG
-179 IDNSDSGID
+179 IDKEPVTSID
-188 NSDEAMSWEEYLRS
+188 NSDEAMSWEEYLRT

-288 RYAFTNLLGIESGLT
+288 RYAFSNLLGIESGLT

-337 LTFNFLNSK
+337 LTFNFLNSR

-359 FGVKGSIKTTDHIN
+359 FGVKGSIKTTDHIHN
-373 GSTTASHQN
+373 SMTSTHQN
-382 SITPKGLL
+382 AITPKVLL